1 MIKKSEGVQL
11 NAPSDIEV
19 IGRALFGDVWV
30 AQLAR
35 LLKNKQGK
43 TLPQSSLK
51 SMRDRNTLPDYIL
64 VQLEIITEERVSQ
77 ITEIKGKYFTKRHTV
92 L

>member
-19 IGRALFGDVWV
+19 IGSGLFGEVWV

-43 TLPQSSLK
+43 PLPQSSLK

-64 VQLEIITEERVSQ
+64 VQLEIIIEERERQ
-77 ITEIKGKYFTKRHTV
+77 ITEIKGKYFNKSQIV